1 MVAQKKTKR
10 NNIKTTVLPLTNKPS
25 IYGRLFLHMHKNKT
39 LNNNARLLAALKN
52 AQAFIKSGSYELAGL
67 TLLSAFV
74 IYEKLNK
81 QWKKRHRRA

>member
-1 MVAQKKTKR
+1 
-10 NNIKTTVLPLTNKPS
+10 
-25 IYGRLFLHMHKNKT
+25 MHKNKT

-52 AQAFIKSGSYELAGL
+52 AQVFIKSGSYELAGL